1 MITAARAALT
11 AVPTAAPA
19 GEVSARAVPFDYSFQ
34 FKLDGERQRVH
45 RSTVIV
51 SVEASFTAVSIGYGV
66 IPEVTPIIF
75 GPPPPAPVPSPGPIG
90 LLPTRR
96 TTIREIKLGDL
107 LDGLQ
112 IRLADLPDV
121 RKDVPAIE
129 AALLNG
135 IRLNATLAG
144 LGLLN
149 DGNALLDADTAQ
161 KLFQVVSAPSQD
173 VQFLYA
179 LFDEGSGREF
189 QSQPLL
195 NIAGLG
201 ASDGKRPFRYFA
213 RPITFAPRATIRMD
227 ITELTDFS
235 GDLHVSLHGYKLL
248 GGAGTPTGARS
259 RAPRRRGR

>member
-1 MITAARAALT
+1 MIPALT
-11 AVPTAAPA
+11 AAPTAASA
-19 GEVSARAVPFDYSFQ
+19 GAESARTIPFDYSFQ
-34 FKLDGERQRVH
+34 FKLEGERQRVH

-66 IPEVTPIIF
+66 VPEVTPIIF
-75 GPPPPAPVPSPGPIG
+75 GPELPPPPAPPPIG
-90 LLPTRR
+90 ILAASTPT
-96 TTIREIKLGDL
+96 TTLVNIRLGDL
-107 LDGLQ
+107 FRGLET
-112 IRLADLPDV
+112 RLSETPDA
-121 RKDVPAIE
+121 RKDISALE
-129 AALLNG
+129 AGLLNG
-135 IRLNATLAG
+135 IRLNTTLAG

-149 DGNALLDADTAQ
+149 DGNAILDANTVQ
-161 KLFQVVSAPSQD
+161 RLFQVVSAPSQD

-189 QSQPLL
+189 QSEPLL

-227 ITELTDFS
+227 ITELTDFR

-248 GGAGTPTGARS
+248 GGAGTPTAARG
-259 RAPRRRGR
+259 RQLRRRGR